1 MSKKSSFAN
10 TLQYELFQ
18 KNNKIEILSKEK
30 IKYAKVIHS
39 MQTELFLLKSKL
51 LNNNKLEKELK
62 SFHDRNLQ
70 LEKEIQ
76 RLAGDILEIHRKY
89 NDEKRKNENIYNEEI
104 KNLKLEN
111 EKYKTKIEMV
121 NELAREKNGILKAF
135 DNVLQE
141 RNAILIEHD
150 KMIREK
156 EINNEIKVSNLKKKM
171 IDSVNEAKSKVDEL
185 NAECL
190 DNTTK
195 LIYLQNSQLLLKIEY
210 QTQHLNK
217 LNEKNQELENKI
229 NELKKDIQIH
239 REVEISLAE
248 KNKKLINENNKLKK
262 EKEIDI
268 DKDKDKEKEELEKT
282 QLISCNSSINLRIK
296 TNNTN
301 NNRII
306 QLEQKVINLEK
317 LLLNKRKEYNEI
329 LDKND
334 SIEKILKNYEEKYAG
349 LFNYFEECLKMFIND
364 EELKKN
370 KNIYINLNS
379 IEKGDF
385 SKLNNEEKYSTL
397 IILMKYLM
405 PLIHK
410 TEYINNINKLNDV
423 NLKFHFMKNKNI
435 LDNINND
442 KVENNFLKKY
452 MIKKNKNNNNFEPMT
467 PKNIKYNSFDGLPN
481 IEKKINLLKIPL
493 LSPKKKY

>member
-1 MSKKSSFAN
+1 
-10 TLQYELFQ
+10 
-18 KNNKIEILSKEK
+18 
-30 IKYAKVIHS
+30 
-39 MQTELFLLKSKL
+39 LLKSKL

-62 SFHDRNLQ
+62 SFHDRNIQ

-89 NDEKRKNENIYNEEI
+89 NDEKRKKENLYNEEI

-111 EKYKTKIEMV
+111 EKYKSKIEMV

-239 REVEISLAE
+239 REVEISLA
-248 KNKKLINENNKLKK
+248 
-262 EKEIDI
+262 
-268 DKDKDKEKEELEKT
+268 
-282 QLISCNSSINLRIK
+282 
-296 TNNTN
+296 
-301 NNRII
+301 
-306 QLEQKVINLEK
+306 
-317 LLLNKRKEYNEI
+317 
-329 LDKND
+329 
-334 SIEKILKNYEEKYAG
+334 
-349 LFNYFEECLKMFIND
+349 
-364 EELKKN
+364 
-370 KNIYINLNS
+370 
-379 IEKGDF
+379 
-385 SKLNNEEKYSTL
+385 
-397 IILMKYLM
+397 
-405 PLIHK
+405 
-410 TEYINNINKLNDV
+410 
-423 NLKFHFMKNKNI
+423 
-435 LDNINND
+435 
-442 KVENNFLKKY
+442 
-452 MIKKNKNNNNFEPMT
+452 
-467 PKNIKYNSFDGLPN
+467 
-481 IEKKINLLKIPL
+481 
-493 LSPKKKY
+493 